1 MKRAE
6 MLRIVSHNV
15 KKYRETHNLSQERFA
30 EKAGISLSFCAS
42 IETERKL
49 PSTYTLR
56 TMADNLGI
64 TTDYFL
70 YPDSSGLEMKMISTL
85 LSSCDTDYVAFIGR
99 LISLCTEYYN
109 EQHH

>member
-1 MKRAE
+1 MDRAE
-6 MLRIVSHNV
+6 MLRIVSRNV
-15 KKYRETHNLSQERFA
+15 KKYRETHNLSQEKFA

-56 TMADNLGI
+56 SMADNLGI

-70 YPDSSGLEMKMISTL
+70 YPESAELELKIVSSL
-85 LSSCDTDYVAFIGR
+85 LASCDTDYVAFIGR
-99 LISLCTEYYN
+99 LVELCTEYYRK
-109 EQHH
+109 QQ

>member
-6 MLRIVSHNV
+6 MLQIVSHNV
-15 KKYRETHNLSQERFA
+15 KRYREAHNLSQEKFA

-49 PSTYTLR
+49 PSTYKLR

-70 YPDSSGLEMKMISTL
+70 YPDSPELELKMISAL
-85 LSSCDTDYVAFIGR
+85 LASCDTDYVAFIGR
-99 LISLCTEYYN
+99 LIELCTEYYN
-109 EQHH
+109 KQH